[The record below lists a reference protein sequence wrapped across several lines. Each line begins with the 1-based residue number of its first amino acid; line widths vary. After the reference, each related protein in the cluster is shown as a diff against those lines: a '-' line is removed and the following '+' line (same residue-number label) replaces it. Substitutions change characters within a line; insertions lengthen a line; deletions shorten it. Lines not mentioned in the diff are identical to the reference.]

1 MSRPIIAS
9 FVAEGAGALPAKID
23 ERWKDA
29 AYVFAANLRNSSQF
43 YSLLQAIH
51 KEAPESKRQFSDV
64 YEQVKRFARK
74 PATPDVGELMASIAW
89 VGGEEEEE
97 EEEEP
102 IVESPLVMEDGST
115 SRTGSANVAR
125 YVTLATPSAGA
136 HVALESLRTQLDPYR
151 KRALLSALVPL
162 TQVAA
167 QMVLSAAAGSTTIQ
181 EGTLKRVLH
190 RTQKALT
197 PLLAEERPLIPL
209 ILACAEFST
218 PLATSLDVKK
228 DANILALARAANRY
242 EWPDAAT
249 LVHHMLEP
257 EALLGPRVAQR
268 ITLPGLGTHV
278 EACIV
283 KCI

>member
-1 MSRPIIAS
+1 
-9 FVAEGAGALPAKID
+9 VAEGAGALPAKID

-228 DANILALARAANRY
+228 DANIWLWPGPPTAMSGPTLRHWFTRCLSLKLCWVRVLRSVSLSRAWERMWRRALSSVFDEREVWSN
-242 EWPDAAT
+242 E
-249 LVHHMLEP
+249 
-257 EALLGPRVAQR
+257 
-268 ITLPGLGTHV
+268 
-278 EACIV
+278 
-283 KCI
+283 